1 MGVCVTSQH
10 PLRTA
15 VTTDDLFIYLG
26 VVNGISPNSQVFT
39 SQEEVKLFDT
49 SSSGC
54 ICAVKNGQKDPLQRD
69 SW

>member
-1 MGVCVTSQH
+1 M
-10 PLRTA
+10 
-15 VTTDDLFIYLG
+15 TTDDLFTYLG